1 MMDFMEWY
9 TALAK
14 PSWTPDPTF
23 IGTMWSILYPI
34 IIVTFAYV
42 FVQGFRKKLPSTV
55 VVPFVVNLISNVTF
69 TPIQFGLRN
78 LPLTSVAILICWGT
92 IIWMIISVW
101 NHNRLIGIAQLPYLA
116 WVSVATVLQLTITFM
131 NLG

>member
-1 MMDFMEWY
+1 
-9 TALAK
+9 
-14 PSWTPDPTF
+14 
-23 IGTMWSILYPI
+23 MWSILYPI